1 MAAADAGGAG
11 GTVVERVPPDF
22 RNRLSADDLALIT
35 PQTLV
40 ERITAL
46 GPFVTEHAAEAEA
59 QRKPVDAVIDAIH
72 ATGVFHHFVPKHY
85 GGLELSVMDFV
96 DNMLPLGAADASTGW
111 VTAFCMEHNLL
122 LSLFPEEA
130 QDEVFGAQPYV
141 IAPGCAFPPGIA
153 TPEPGGFRL
162 TGRWR
167 YASGIMHADW
177 ALAIGLDPANPAD
190 ARWFAFPLDE
200 ATVYDVW
207 RMDGMAA
214 TGSNDFSVTDLF
226 VPEHRTLPLATM
238 NTSSTPGGRLH
249 DNPMYRVPVTAFLG
263 VASAIPIVGAAQG
276 VVARCRE
283 QLAGRV
289 SIGVKQADRPA
300 VQMAL
305 AQADVEVHL
314 AELALRDAAAELM
327 RLAEGAD
334 PGDVPRRARLRAQI
348 VSATSLCR
356 SATRVIVDAL
366 GTTVHETSNP
376 IQRAVRDIAVA
387 TGHVLHDRSAALELH
402 GKILLGLDPPPM
414 LF

>member
-1 MAAADAGGAG
+1 VAAAEE
-11 GTVVERVPPDF
+11 VERVPPDF
-22 RNRLSADDLALIT
+22 RNRLSAEELALVT

-59 QRKPVDAVIDAIH
+59 QRKQVDTVVDAIH
-72 ATGVFHHFVPKHY
+72 ATGVFHHFVPKCY
-85 GGLELSVMDFV
+85 GGLEFGVMDFV
-96 DNMLPLGAADASTGW
+96 DNMLPLGAADASTAW

-122 LSLFPEEA
+122 LSLFSEQA
-130 QDEVFGAQPYV
+130 QDEVFGVQPYV
-141 IAPGCAFPPGIA
+141 IAPGCAFPPGVA
-153 TPEPGGFRL
+153 TPVPGGFRL

-167 YASGIMHADW
+167 YASGVMHADW
-177 ALAIGLDPANPAD
+177 ALAVGLNADDRSD

-200 ATVYDVW
+200 ATVHDVW

-226 VPEHRTLPLATM
+226 VPEHRGLPLATM
-238 NTSSTPGGRLH
+238 NAGTTPGGRLH

-263 VASAIPIVGAAQG
+263 IASAIPLVGAAQG
-276 VVARCRE
+276 VIALCRE

-289 SIGVKQADRPA
+289 SIGVKQGDRPA

-305 AQADVEVHL
+305 ARADVEVRI
-314 AELALRDAAAELM
+314 AELALRDAVARLMDVAE
-327 RLAEGAD
+327 RGATA
-334 PGDVPRRARLRAQI
+334 DVPTRARIRAQVTTI
-348 VSATSLCR
+348 SAMCR
-356 SATRVIVDAL
+356 TATRDIVDAL

-376 IQRAVRDIAVA
+376 IQRAVRDITVG
-387 TGHVLHDRSAALELH
+387 TGHVVHDRSAALELH
-402 GKILLGLDPPPM
+402 GRLLLGLDPSPT